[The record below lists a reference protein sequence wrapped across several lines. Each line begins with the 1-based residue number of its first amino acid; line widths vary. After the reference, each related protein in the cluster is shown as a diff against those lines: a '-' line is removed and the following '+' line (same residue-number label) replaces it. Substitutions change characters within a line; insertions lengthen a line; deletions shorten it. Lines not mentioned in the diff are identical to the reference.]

1 MSAMYNSGTVE
12 SKLADHSRKT
22 LVEAAKRQT
31 REERLRTFVRHS
43 KLVTELAEAGKRV
56 RAKTRVAG

>member
-1 MSAMYNSGTVE
+1 MYDSGTVK

-43 KLVTELAEAGKRV
+43 KLVTELAAAGKRV

>member
-1 MSAMYNSGTVE
+1 MYNSRTVE

-31 REERLRTFVRHS
+31 REERLRTFARHS

-56 RAKTRVAG
+56 RSKTRVAG

>member
-1 MSAMYNSGTVE
+1 MYNSGAVK

>member
-1 MSAMYNSGTVE
+1 MYNDDSME

-43 KLVTELAEAGKRV
+43 KLVTKLAEAGKRM

>member
-1 MSAMYNSGTVE
+1 MYNGGTME

-31 REERLRTFVRHS
+31 REERLRTLVRHS
-43 KLVTELAEAGKRV
+43 KLVTKLAEAGKRV

>member
-1 MSAMYNSGTVE
+1 ME